1 MGQEHPRVPGNRSP
15 GRPVLPVEGK
25 AGPGGL
31 RAWLRSRLWTRQPGR
46 TGSQSS
52 GLLLSLGR
60 LGGVSCRLGSR
71 LSTREGV
78 GMKEL
83 TCQELF
89 TEACGEECF
98 TANLKE
104 SRMFNI

>member
-1 MGQEHPRVPGNRSP
+1 MAAEPTLDAAARPDRVPEFRS
-15 GRPVLPVEGK
+15 RAV
-25 AGPGGL
+25 L
-31 RAWLRSRLWTRQPGR
+31 RAPQ
-46 TGSQSS
+46 
-52 GLLLSLGR
+52 
-60 LGGVSCRLGSR
+60 GGVSCRLGSR
-71 LSTREGV
+71 LSTGEGV

>member
-1 MGQEHPRVPGNRSP
+1 MEPTLDAAAGSDRVPG
-15 GRPVLPVEGK
+15 
-25 AGPGGL
+25 
-31 RAWLRSRLWTRQPGR
+31 LRSRAVLRVPQ
-46 TGSQSS
+46 
-52 GLLLSLGR
+52 
-60 LGGVSCRLGSR
+60 GGVSCRPGSR

-89 TEACGEECF
+89 TKACGEECF
-98 TANLKE
+98 TVNLKE